1 MRKKEYS
8 TISTAITNL
17 NYQKINYTLSGITNL
32 TTSASYSHKKQL
44 LTYSLWVSLVL
55 DSIDAPEVLTVPS
68 AQVPLCSLPH
78 QLISYRHKL

>member
-1 MRKKEYS
+1 M
-8 TISTAITNL
+8 ISTAITNL
-17 NYQKINYTLSGITNL
+17 NLFNIYWHSQKINYTLSGITNL
-32 TTSASYSHKKQL
+32 TTSASYSHKKKL

-55 DSIDAPEVLTVPS
+55 ESIDAPKVLTVPS